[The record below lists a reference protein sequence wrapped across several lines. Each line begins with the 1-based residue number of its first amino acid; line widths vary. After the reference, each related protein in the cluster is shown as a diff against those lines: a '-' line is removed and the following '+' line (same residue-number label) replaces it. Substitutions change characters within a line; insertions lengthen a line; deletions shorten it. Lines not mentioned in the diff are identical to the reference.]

1 MTHPVLEVGGARL
14 TRVTLTDADVPG
26 DLVGLSAE
34 QIGALDWG
42 TPEFAADGNAKVGVA
57 IWILE
62 RDGVCIAFDPMQA
75 ADSVLRADPTT
86 EAVIQDQVVQLLTD
100 AGYPPER
107 IDALLL
113 THIDGVGMAARCD
126 DGAWSPFFPNARIV
140 MSAVER
146 AGIEAFTAGT
156 EPEEPGS
163 ALVHQAFGALLA
175 QGAIDTF
182 EDGADLPGGVVA
194 EVRGGHGAGHTVF
207 GVAPG
212 VHFIGHL
219 AVSPLHFATG
229 ECPQM
234 HEAPTEALAIL
245 LGLAETGEAM
255 IGPLFPTPG
264 YGRWDGTRFVSEI
277 AA

>member
-1 MTHPVLEVGGARL
+1 MTHPVIEVGGARL
-14 TRVTLTDADVPG
+14 TRVTLTDADVPA

-34 QIGALDWG
+34 QISALDWA
-42 TPEFAADGNAKVGVA
+42 TPAFAADGNAKVGVA

-75 ADSVLRADPTT
+75 ADSVLRANPAA
-86 EAVIQDQVVQLLTD
+86 EAAIKDQVVQLLTD
-100 AGYPPER
+100 AGYPPAR

-113 THIDGVGMAARCD
+113 THVDGVGMAARCD

-146 AGIEAFTAGT
+146 AGIKAFTTGP
-156 EPEEPGS
+156 EPEELGS

-175 QGAIDTF
+175 LDVIDPF
-182 EDGADLPGGVVA
+182 EDGADLPGGVIA
-194 EVRGGHGAGHTVF
+194 EVRGGHGEGHTVF

-219 AVSPLHFATG
+219 AVSPVHFASG
-229 ECPQM
+229 ECAQM
-234 HEAPTEALAIL
+234 HEAPGEAHEIL
-245 LGLAETGEAM
+245 TGLAQTGETM
-255 IGPLFPTPG
+255 IGPLFPAPG
-264 YGRWDGTRFVSEI
+264 YGHWNGTRFV
-277 AA
+277 AAAA